1 MVMPRSASAGSA
13 IDEGLD
19 GSILVVDDDDNI
31 RELIAEW
38 LATIGYRVVMAA
50 NAEEALA
57 LVRRTPPAV
66 AVCDI
71 RMPGEDGLWLAQR
84 IRTEAPETALIMA
97 TGVHDVGAA
106 VLSLRQGVIDY
117 LTKPFGR
124 ERLREAVMR
133 GLDWHRAARESRRW
147 REALEGEMQVRRQRL
162 ADALAALRIE
172 DDSTLDATLSM
183 LTLSDP
189 DVYTHAYR
197 VAALA
202 VSVARALDLPD
213 DSVAALER
221 AALLHDIGKLAVPE
235 AVLRKPAPLTTEE
248 QTLIRQH
255 PMIGAELIRNIPYL
269 SSAADIIR
277 DAQERMD
284 GLGYPQG
291 RHAADVAIGSR
302 IIAVADAY
310 DAMTRPRV
318 FRDAISHDE
327 AILEI
332 RRCAGLQFDP
342 LVVDTFVRVAQA

>member
-1 MVMPRSASAGSA
+1 
-13 IDEGLD
+13 
-19 GSILVVDDDDNI
+19 
-31 RELIAEW
+31 
-38 LATIGYRVVMAA
+38 
-50 NAEEALA
+50 
-57 LVRRTPPAV
+57 
-66 AVCDI
+66 
-71 RMPGEDGLWLAQR
+71 MPGEDGLWLAQR